1 MDFMG
6 TRVDPKLIPK
16 RPNFANER
24 KLWKSG
30 IEFIAGLDEAGRG
43 ALAGPVA
50 AGAVVFANDGRA
62 FRKLVGVRDSKQIN
76 QAQREY
82 WRGKIEESC
91 LAWSVGMA
99 SSAEIDQWGIIFAT
113 QLAMDRALKQLNLKL
128 EHLLVDALVLP
139 ENSIPQT
146 MLLKGDQRS
155 LSIAAASIFAKTSRD
170 QTMIELH
177 ESNPEYGFAQHK
189 GYGTLMHRQ
198 QLAVHG
204 NADVHRASFNWK
216 PADLER

>member
-6 TRVDPKLIPK
+6 SRVDPKLIPK
-16 RPNFANER
+16 RPNFAIER

-30 IEFIAGLDEAGRG
+30 IEIIAGLDEAGRG

-50 AGAVVFANDGRA
+50 AGAVVFANNGRA

-82 WRGKIEESC
+82 WREKIEAYC

-113 QLAMDRALKQLNLKL
+113 QLAMDRALQQIILKI

-170 QTMIELH
+170 QTMVELH
-177 ESNPEYGFAQHK
+177 ESFPEYGFAQHK
-189 GYGTLMHRQ
+189 GYGTRMHRG
-198 QLAVHG
+198 QLADQG
-204 NADVHRASFNWK
+204 ASDVHRKSFKWK
-216 PADLER
+216 TEDLER